1 MADPPGEGWS
11 YFGETMSGLDS
22 NFNGD
27 RNMNESM
34 NAFCDGMCFVVLIS
48 TLNAREIQHFLL
60 R

>member
-27 RNMNESM
+27 RGMNEPM
-34 NAFCDGMCFVVLIS
+34 NAEFDGRSFVVLIS
-48 TLNAREIQHFLL
+48 ALNVSQI
-60 R
+60 